1 MNSLKLLALTSLL
14 FVLTYT
20 QAQNKAKSFISLS
33 GGVSAPTGDFAKTD
47 VGTFNNWNNTSGF
60 AKTGYSMGLDGAY
73 FFWKRLGIGGTITYT
88 DHGTLNSNDA
98 GKLASSYQQAFDV
111 DQDSVS
117 TSGRYRALNVMVGP
131 YLSFPYKKF
140 TIDFRALAG
149 IVKSISTP
157 QINSTLTDASKNYPF
172 SQLSSTA
179 MAFAWQA
186 GAGLRY
192 ALTDTWGVSLKADYF
207 YSPGVKISNE
217 NRNNNA
223 GRLVTKQQM
232 SWVTISAG
240 IAYSF

>member
-1 MNSLKLLALTSLL
+1 MNTLKLLALICFL
-14 FVLTYT
+14 FVLTYA
-20 QAQNKAKSFISLS
+20 QAQNKVKSFISLS
-33 GGVSAPTGDFAKTD
+33 GVVTAPTGDFAKTD

-60 AKTGYSMGLDGAY
+60 AKTSYSIGLDGAY
-73 FFWKRLGIGGTITYT
+73 FFLKRLGIGGTIAYT
-88 DHGTLNSNDA
+88 DHGTLNANDA
-98 GKLASSYQQAFDV
+98 SKLASSYQQAFDV

-117 TSGRYRALNVMVGP
+117 TSDRYRSLNVMVGP
-131 YLSFPYKKF
+131 YLSFPCKKI

-157 QINSTLTDASKNYPF
+157 QINSTLTDASKNYSF
-172 SQLSSTA
+172 LQLSSTA

-192 ALTDTWGVSLKADYF
+192 ALTDTWGISLKADYF
-207 YSPGVKISNE
+207 YSSGIKITNE

-223 GRLVTKQQM
+223 GRLVTKQEM
-232 SWVTISAG
+232 SWVTISTG